1 MMIITMTTI
10 GMLTSMHQFINSR
23 ELPSHLPLPSLASLS
38 LDHNKCKSFSAA
50 VIIINILT
58 VIINIFLIII
68 IMHFKIKTRLRRI
81 PPNLLDNTTNLLDL
95 LLHSNR

>member
-1 MMIITMTTI
+1 
-10 GMLTSMHQFINSR
+10 MLTSMHQFINSR

-68 IMHFKIKTRLRRI
+68 ITIIIIMHFKIKTRLRRI